1 MAALI
6 SPIINYF
13 LANDMCKD
21 YTDVIGERCMQ
32 VQLTL
37 PTLAGFQQSI
47 FFDSQT
53 ILDGENCTIT
63 GISLIS
69 NSELG
74 VSPSG
79 LNNLDTA
86 LYSNLAI
93 LYIANLN
100 KEVIATL
107 PLYTLVLSNNNG
119 KVQFTKFDKQV
130 WENCYVEFSAT
141 AFTSPTIPLLFN
153 VYYTPKNK

>member
-21 YTDVIGERCMQ
+21 YTDVIGEKCMQ
-32 VQLTL
+32 IQLTL
-37 PTLAGFQQSI
+37 PTLAGFQQPI
-47 FFDSQT
+47 YFGSQT

-69 NSELG
+69 NTELG

-79 LNNLDTA
+79 LTNLDTA
-86 LYSNLAI
+86 LYSNLGI

-100 KEVIATL
+100 REVIATL
-107 PLYTLVLSNNNG
+107 PLYTLVLINNNG

-130 WENCYVEFSAT
+130 WANCYVEFSST

-153 VYYTPKNK
+153 VYYTIKNK